1 MYIQDVQELEDL
13 LDHCKAENGR
23 LQADLIDERA
33 RLERTMRSADQMQ
46 SAMDNRESF
55 LGEQANDEEVC
66 GMFDKLMNDIKTWST
81 HFSGGGSANTLS
93 ESNFPDYQRVVP
105 LHTEIGHLD
114 KILVVKKQK
123 RLFVRGWTAYVI
135 CTSLNRSLD
144 LPPVGDLGE
153 DVWLNQ
159 AVADNFRCLENQLWL
174 SGKRLYNSDLVQTH
188 TDEVDRKEIPYKSF
202 NDWRAFTAELLGKAA
217 LARGKRP
224 VDEAEAQIRK
234 AASEV
239 MKVVSA
245 WHKSGA
251 IEDLKAHERE
261 LNRVLTDAVQFAQF
275 LRRQRALWSIRF
287 PSRPSLPD
295 GIGTAPLMFDPATMQ
310 DHRDDD
316 EGGGDELKNR
326 YVQLIAMPALYKRG
340 TMNGELFESE
350 EAVRLAQVVLA
361 SPS

>member
-1 MYIQDVQELEDL
+1 MYRQEAQELDDL
-13 LDHCKAENGR
+13 LEHCKAENGR
-23 LQADLIDERA
+23 LQADLMNERA

-66 GMFDKLMNDIKTWST
+66 GMFDKLTNDIKTWST
-81 HFSGGGSANTLS
+81 NFSGGSANTLS
-93 ESNFPDYQRVVP
+93 ESDFPDYQRVVP
-105 LHTEIGHLD
+105 NYTEIGHLN
-114 KILVVKKQK
+114 KILTVKKQK
-123 RLFVRGWTAYVI
+123 RLFVRGWTAYVV
-135 CTSLNRSLD
+135 CTLLNRSLD

-174 SGKRLYNSDLVQTH
+174 SGERLHNSDRVQNH
-188 TDEVDRKEIPYKSF
+188 TEKADRKAISYKSF

-217 LARGKRP
+217 LAQGKRS
-224 VDEAEAQIRK
+224 VDEAEIRIKK
-234 AASEV
+234 AASKV
-239 MKVVSA
+239 MNVVSA

-261 LNRVLTDAVQFAQF
+261 LHRVLTDAKHFAQF

-295 GIGTAPLMFDPATMQ
+295 GMGTPHLMFNTVTMQ
-310 DHRDDD
+310 DQRDDD
-316 EGGGDELKNR
+316 EGGGEELKNR

-340 TMNGELFESE
+340 NMNGELFESE
-350 EAVRLAQVVLA
+350 EAVRLAQVVLV